1 MNTKLDIAKILTL
14 STAHI
19 KPETATMLDNEP
31 NTDDLGLSVYNKAG
45 YGWFIYIDSVIDDAF
60 DHLPQDLTACI
71 AFAKKQECEWLCLDA
86 DGEEIEELNIYQ

>member
-31 NTDDLGLSVYNKAG
+31 NTNNLNLSVYNKAG
-45 YGWFIYIDSVIDDAF
+45 YG
-60 DHLPQDLTACI
+60 
-71 AFAKKQECEWLCLDA
+71 
-86 DGEEIEELNIYQ
+86 

>member
-45 YGWFIYIDSVIDDAF
+45 YGW
-60 DHLPQDLTACI
+60 
-71 AFAKKQECEWLCLDA
+71 LCLDT
-86 DGEEIEELNIYQ
+86 DGEEIEELKIYQ

>member
-31 NTDDLGLSVYNKAG
+31 NTFAIIAASDEKSAT
-45 YGWFIYIDSVIDDAF
+45 
-60 DHLPQDLTACI
+60 HLQI
-71 AFAKKQECEWLCLDA
+71 CL
-86 DGEEIEELNIYQ
+86 

>member
-31 NTDDLGLSVYNKAG
+31 NTDNLGLSVYDKAR
-45 YGWFIYIDSVIDDAF
+45 YGWFIYIDSVIDDTLN
-60 DHLPQDLTACI
+60 HLPEDLKACI
-71 AFAKKQECEWLCLDA
+71 AFAKKQKCEWLCLDA
-86 DGEEIEELNIYQ
+86 DGEEIEKLTIYQ

>member
-31 NTDDLGLSVYNKAG
+31 NTDNLNLSVYNKAG
-45 YGWFIYIDSVIDDAF
+45 YGWFIYVDYVIDNEF
-60 DHLPQDLTACI
+60 DHLPEDLKACI
-71 AFAKKQECEWLCLDA
+71 AFAKEQECEWLCLDV
-86 DGEEIEELNIYQ
+86 DGEEIEELNTYQ